1 MQTQLSQRKKAKNHK
16 EIFFNYE
23 AQGVLQVRVYVK
35 EKVEMGL
42 AIILVT
48 ATMES
53 GQQEFVIQLH
63 GSVYRN
69 YGPHV
74 CSVNIDIERHVLS
87 LTEATN
93 MRVVECVT
101 PTFA

>member
-1 MQTQLSQRKKAKNHK
+1 MQAQLSQRKKAKNHK

-23 AQGVLQVRVYVK
+23 AQRVLQVRVYVK
-35 EKVEMGL
+35 ERVEMGL
-42 AIILVT
+42 AIIPVT
-48 ATMES
+48 TTMES
-53 GQQEFVIQLH
+53 GQQEFVVQLH
-63 GSVYRN
+63 GSVCRN

-74 CSVNIDIERHVLS
+74 CLVNIDIECHVLS
-87 LTEATN
+87 LAEATN